1 MPRVTLGLLGVAMVL
16 LGGLAGCHQPL
27 FSERDE
33 RSQFDRYDK
42 SRDQFAQQY
51 VEDEFGRREPN
62 LWGRL
67 KPKD

>member
-1 MPRVTLGLLGVAMVL
+1 MSPAAFGLLGGVVVLL
-16 LGGLAGCHQPL
+16 LGGCHKPL
-27 FSERDE
+27 FSERDQ
-33 RSQFDRYDK
+33 RSQYDRYDK

>member
-1 MPRVTLGLLGVAMVL
+1 MPRAAL
-16 LGGLAGCHQPL
+16 GLAGVAVVLLMSGCRQPL

-33 RSQFDRYDK
+33 RTQYDRYDK
-42 SRDQFAQQY
+42 SRDQFANQY

-67 KPKD
+67 KPKE